1 MHHIISAEQFNT
13 SEIIDL
19 FHHAD
24 GLRQECIDSQRELA
38 QRHLGKQVCNLF
50 YEPST
55 RTRISFDLASK
66 KLGIE
71 VSSTENASQF
81 SSAIKGETL
90 EDSVRVLDQ
99 YGFDAIIIRHPETG
113 SAERAVGVVEKAA
126 IINAGD
132 GQGEHP
138 TQSLLDLYTIWLK
151 KHTLDKL
158 NITIGGDLARGRTA
172 KSLAKLISKFE
183 DNTITFVSTEEY
195 RIDDSTKNYLNGNDT
210 KYLESSDMDVALA
223 DADVVYWTRM
233 QQERSKITSGDIGN
247 NPDFIIDQRALSQ
260 ISEDAIIMHPLPRVN
275 EIDPSVDKD
284 SRAVYFEQ
292 AGNGLFIRMAILDSI
307 IKSQNNKI

>member
-13 SEIIDL
+13 GEIIDL
-19 FHHAD
+19 FHQTDEMRKESA
-24 GLRQECIDSQRELA
+24 ENERELT
-38 QRHLGKQVCNLF
+38 QRYIGKQVCNLF

-66 KLGIE
+66 KLGIG

-90 EDSVRVLDQ
+90 EDSVKVLDQ

-113 SAERAVGVVEKAA
+113 SAERAVGAVERAA

-138 TQSLLDLYTIWLK
+138 TQSLLDLYTIWSK
-151 KHTLDKL
+151 KQTLDNL

-172 KSLAKLISKFE
+172 KSLAKLISKF
-183 DNTITFVSTEEY
+183 DDSKITFVSTKKFK
-195 RIDDSTKNYLNGNDT
+195 IDYKTKNYLDGNNT
-210 KYLESSDMDVALA
+210 EYFETSDMNQALP

-233 QQERSKITSGDIGN
+233 QKERTVDTYNQNGN
-247 NPDFIIDQRALSQ
+247 DPDFIIDQNALSLMQ
-260 ISEDAIIMHPLPRVN
+260 EDAIIMHPLPRVN
-275 EIDPSVDKD
+275 EIDTSVDKD
-284 SRAVYFEQ
+284 PRAVYFEQ
-292 AGNGLFIRMAILDSI
+292 AGNGLYIRMAILDSI
-307 IKSQNNKI
+307 IKNQK

>member
-13 SEIIDL
+13 GEIIDL
-19 FHHAD
+19 FHQTDEMRKESA
-24 GLRQECIDSQRELA
+24 ENERELA
-38 QRHLGKQVCNLF
+38 QRYIGKQVCNLF

-66 KLGIE
+66 KLGIG

-90 EDSVRVLDQ
+90 EDSVKVLDQ

-113 SAERAVGVVEKAA
+113 SAERAVGAVERAA

-138 TQSLLDLYTIWLK
+138 TQSLLDLYTIWSK
-151 KHTLDKL
+151 KQTLDNL

-172 KSLAKLISKFE
+172 KSLAKLISKFD
-183 DNTITFVSTEEY
+183 DNKITFVSTKKFK
-195 RIDDSTKNYLNGNDT
+195 IDYKTKNYLDGNNT
-210 KYLESSDMDVALA
+210 EYFETSDMSQALT
-223 DADVVYWTRM
+223 DAGVVYWTRM
-233 QQERSKITSGDIGN
+233 QKERTVDTYNQNGN
-247 NPDFIIDQRALSQ
+247 DPDFIIDQNALSLMQ
-260 ISEDAIIMHPLPRVN
+260 EDAIIMHPLPRVN
-275 EIDPSVDKD
+275 EIDTSVDKD
-284 SRAVYFEQ
+284 PRAVYFEQ

-307 IKSQNNKI
+307 IKNQK

>member
-13 SEIIDL
+13 GEIIDL
-19 FHHAD
+19 FHQTD
-24 GLRQECIDSQRELA
+24 EMRQESTENERELA
-38 QRHLGKQVCNLF
+38 QRYIGKQVCNLF

-90 EDSVRVLDQ
+90 EDSVKVLDQ

-113 SAERAVGVVEKAA
+113 SAERAVGAVEKAV

-138 TQSLLDLYTIWLK
+138 TQSLLDLYTIWSK
-151 KHTLDKL
+151 KQTLDNL

-172 KSLAKLISKFE
+172 KSLAKLISKFD
-183 DNTITFVSTEEY
+183 DNKITFVSTADY
-195 RIDDSTKNYLNGNDT
+195 KIDDNTKNYLDGNNT
-210 KYLESSDMDVALA
+210 EYSETSDMSHALP

-233 QQERSKITSGDIGN
+233 QQERSEHTAGDVGN
-247 NPDFIIDQRALSQ
+247 NPDFIIDQNALS
-260 ISEDAIIMHPLPRVN
+260 IMPEDAIIMHPLPRVN
-275 EIDPSVDKD
+275 EIDTSVDKD
-284 SRAVYFEQ
+284 PRAVYFEQ
-292 AGNGLFIRMAILDSI
+292 AGNGLFIRMALLDNILKNQD
-307 IKSQNNKI
+307 

>member
-1 MHHIISAEQFNT
+1 MHHIVSAEQFST
-13 SEIIDL
+13 GEIVEL
-19 FHHAD
+19 FHHTNEM
-24 GLRQECIDSQRELA
+24 RQESLSNERELA
-38 QRHLGKQVCNLF
+38 QRYIGKQVCNLF

-66 KLGIE
+66 KLGIG

-90 EDSVRVLDQ
+90 EDSVKVLDQ
-99 YGFDAIIIRHPETG
+99 YGFDAIILRHPETG
-113 SAERAVGVVEKAA
+113 SAKRAVDVVENAA

-138 TQSLLDLYTIWLK
+138 TQSLLDLYTIWSK
-151 KHTLDKL
+151 KQTLDNL

-183 DNTITFVSTEEY
+183 GNTITFVSTDEY
-195 RIDDSTKNYLNGNDT
+195 RIDDNTKNYLSENNT
-210 KYLESSDMDVALA
+210 EYVESSGMIVSLV

-233 QQERSKITSGDIGN
+233 QQERSKHTAGSIGN
-247 NPDFIIDQRALSQ
+247 NPDFIIDQRALSV
-260 ISEDAIIMHPLPRVN
+260 IPEEAIIMHPLPRVN
-275 EIDPSVDKD
+275 EIDSSIDKD
-284 SRAVYFEQ
+284 PRAVYFEQ
-292 AGNGLFIRMAILDSI
+292 AGNGLYVRMAILDSI
-307 IKSQNNKI
+307 LKNQSKK